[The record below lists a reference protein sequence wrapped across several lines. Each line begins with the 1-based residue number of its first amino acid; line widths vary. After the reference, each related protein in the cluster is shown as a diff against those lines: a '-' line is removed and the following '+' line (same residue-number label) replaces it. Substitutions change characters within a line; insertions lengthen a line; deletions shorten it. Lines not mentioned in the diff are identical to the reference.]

1 MKQKYSIETKII
13 NRKNKQINRCAI
25 KFKKKELLNFDFY
38 NDNSGDLQIFLNSY
52 NSKIKS
58 SNKLPDKWVRYIPK
72 NDWLAKDIELFGFN
86 HITLHPRNDRKNE
99 FSQNKRLT
107 RVHFENNKNKI
118 VEEIFAKSKEDKF
131 VPLITFIRERKNG
144 TRLEMISIIQNYNLD
159 DRYKNYDK
167 LLKENL
173 DKMIDKG
180 LPINYKI
187 LINETLI
194 KNNILDEFEGIDD
207 IKIQRKRL
215 QELGLSKEWIDKF
228 FASYLNKPKA
238 EIHHFD
244 FDKNYVLKI
253 NESNDIENI
262 KERRRFFDVKEL
274 NLVLIGNFG
283 IVKESGKC
291 VIGFY

>member
-144 TRLEMISIIQNYNLD
+144 TRLEMISIIQNYNLN
-159 DRYKNYDK
+159 DRYKNHEN
-167 LLKENL
+167 LLKEEL
-173 DKMIDKG
+173 ETDKDLKIPANFDIS
-180 LPINYKI
+180 LPNFKNF
-187 LINETLI
+187 LLNEL
-194 KNNILDEFEGIDD
+194 EGIAD
-207 IKIQRKRL
+207 IKTQRKRL
-215 QELGLSKEWIDKF
+215 EELGLSKDQINKF
-228 FASYLNKPKA
+228 VNNYQQNRPKG
-238 EIHHFD
+238 EKLHFD
-244 FDKNYVLKI
+244 FDKNYVLRI
-253 NESNDIENI
+253 SEIDDIEMI
-262 KERRRFFDVKEL
+262 KQRRKFFDVKEL
-274 NLVLIGNFG
+274 NLVLIGDFDM
-283 IVKESGKC
+283 IKESGKFL
-291 VIGFY
+291 VGFY